1 MLQWWLVPRGS
12 GGVACRKG
20 MSYKFYKTAFLQSKE
35 EVKKMNNKLSRMLA
49 LGNGRRPCIKWLRW
63 QRTGWKYQFRRR
75 IGFGEENSKERITDL
90 ALPVAVSREL
100 ETFNILYSQRG
111 EDSENLTNLVDG
123 LLEVDE
129 KR

>member
-1 MLQWWLVPRGS
+1 
-12 GGVACRKG
+12 
-20 MSYKFYKTAFLQSKE
+20 
-35 EVKKMNNKLSRMLA
+35 MNNKLSRMLA
-49 LGNGRRPCIKWLRW
+49 LAMAGALVLSGCGGSEQGGNTNSEG
-63 QRTGWKYQFRRR
+63 GSASA
-75 IGFGEENSKERITDL
+75 EENSKERITDL

-129 KR
+129 KVNWFLVSQKNGEPRTTV

>member
-1 MLQWWLVPRGS
+1 
-12 GGVACRKG
+12 
-20 MSYKFYKTAFLQSKE
+20 
-35 EVKKMNNKLSRMLA
+35 MNNKLSRMLA
-49 LGNGRRPCIKWLRW
+49 LAMAGALVLSGCGGSEQGGSSNSEG
-63 QRTGWKYQFRRR
+63 GSASA
-75 IGFGEENSKERITDL
+75 EENSKERITDL

-129 KR
+129 KGKLVPCIAEKDN